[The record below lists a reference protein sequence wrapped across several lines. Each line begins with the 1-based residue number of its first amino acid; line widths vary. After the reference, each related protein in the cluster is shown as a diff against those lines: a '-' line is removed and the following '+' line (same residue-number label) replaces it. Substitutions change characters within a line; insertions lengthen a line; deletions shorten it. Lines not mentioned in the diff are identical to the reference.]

1 MELSGVSWVPREQ
14 KGEKLFRGGS
24 SINLDAKGRMA
35 LPTRY
40 RTDLIERCDGRVV
53 LTVHDDHCLLLY
65 PQPEWDEIER
75 KLVRLPNQNKRT
87 RILQRMLLGHAT
99 ELEMDKNGRILIPPR
114 LREFA
119 NLEKRVVLAGLGNKF
134 EVWNEEAWEK
144 SCGDWVSDDGSDE
157 DMPDS
162 LESLTL

>member
-1 MELSGVSWVPREQ
+1 M
-14 KGEKLFRGGS
+14 FRGGNTV
-24 SINLDAKGRMA
+24 NLDAKGRLA

-40 RTDLIERCDGRVV
+40 RGPLEDRCQGQVV
-53 LTVHDDHCLLLY
+53 LTVHDDRCLLLY
-65 PQPEWDEIER
+65 PQPDWDEIER

-87 RILQRMLLGHAT
+87 RTLQRMLLGHAT
-99 ELEMDKNGRILIPPR
+99 EFEMDKNGRILIPPR

-119 NLEKRVVLAGLGNKF
+119 SLDKRVVLAGLGNKF
-134 EVWNEEAWEK
+134 EIWNEEAWEQ
-144 SCGDWVSDDGSDE
+144 SCGDWVTDQGGDG

>member
-1 MELSGVSWVPREQ
+1 M
-14 KGEKLFRGGS
+14 FRGGNTV
-24 SINLDAKGRMA
+24 NLDAKGRLA

-40 RTDLIERCDGRVV
+40 RGPLEDRCQGQVV
-53 LTVHDDHCLLLY
+53 LTVHDDRCLLLY
-65 PQPEWDEIER
+65 PQPDWDEIER

-87 RILQRMLLGHAT
+87 RTLQRMLLGHAT
-99 ELEMDKNGRILIPPR
+99 ELEIDKSGRILIPPR

-119 NLEKRVVLAGLGNKF
+119 SLEKRVVLAGLGNKF
-134 EVWNEEAWEK
+134 EIWNEEAWEQN
-144 SCGDWVSDDGSDE
+144 CGEWVADDSDAG

>member
-1 MELSGVSWVPREQ
+1 M
-14 KGEKLFRGGS
+14 FRGGNTV
-24 SINLDAKGRMA
+24 NLDAKGRLA

-40 RTDLIERCDGRVV
+40 RGPLEDRCQGQVV
-53 LTVHDDHCLLLY
+53 LTVHDDRCLLLY
-65 PQPEWDEIER
+65 PQPDWDEIER

-87 RILQRMLLGHAT
+87 RTLQRMLLGHAT
-99 ELEMDKNGRILIPPR
+99 ELEIDKSGRILIPPR

-119 NLEKRVVLAGLGNKF
+119 SLEKRVVLAGLGHKF
-134 EVWNEEAWEK
+134 EIWNEDAWEQ
-144 SCGDWVSDDGSDE
+144 SCGEWVADDSDAG

>member
-1 MELSGVSWVPREQ
+1 M
-14 KGEKLFRGGS
+14 
-24 SINLDAKGRMA
+24 NLDAKGRMA

-40 RTDLIERCDGRVV
+40 RADLMERCQGRVV
-53 LTVHDDHCLLLY
+53 LTVHDDSCLLLY

-87 RILQRMLLGHAT
+87 RTLQRMLLGHAT
-99 ELEMDKNGRILIPPR
+99 EFEMDKNGRILIPPR

-119 NLEKRVVLAGLGNKF
+119 QLEKRVVLAGLGNKF
-134 EVWNEEAWEK
+134 EIWNEEAWEK
-144 SCGDWVSDDGSDE
+144 SCGDWVLNEDDEG